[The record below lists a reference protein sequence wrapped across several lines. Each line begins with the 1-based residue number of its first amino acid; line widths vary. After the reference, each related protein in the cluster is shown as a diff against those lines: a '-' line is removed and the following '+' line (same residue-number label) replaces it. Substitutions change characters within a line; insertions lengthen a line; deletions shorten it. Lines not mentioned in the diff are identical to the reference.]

1 MSIVG
6 ESRIESDVGCKE
18 IEYVPSVKPPAYHYT
33 FDFFYFF
40 LLDSSN
46 FPNLL
51 LYNGPVLR
59 HFESAKEISA
69 LGGVGRRQTAL
80 GL

>member
-1 MSIVG
+1 MSVVG
-6 ESRIESDVGCKE
+6 ESRIESDVECKE
-18 IEYVPSVKPPAYHYT
+18 IEYAPSVKPPAFHYML
-33 FDFFYFF
+33 DFFYFS
-40 LLDSSN
+40 LLDSSK
-46 FPNLL
+46 FPNLF

-69 LGGVGRRQTAL
+69 LGRVGRRQTAS